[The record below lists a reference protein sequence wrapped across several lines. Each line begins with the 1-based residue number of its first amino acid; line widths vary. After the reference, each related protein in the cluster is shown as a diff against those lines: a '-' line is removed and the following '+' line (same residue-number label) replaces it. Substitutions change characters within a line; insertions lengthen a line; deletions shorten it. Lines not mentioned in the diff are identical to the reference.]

1 MWKQP
6 AMAEPLNEQPRL
18 SFSADTYLRLLRVRD
33 WVKNLVILLPLFF
46 AVRID
51 ELALLAQGLI
61 AVVVFCLV
69 SSSVY
74 IFNDMRDREADRTH
88 PRKKSRPLASGA
100 VAGTSAAAFMVV
112 LLASGLAISAT
123 FSPAMLPL
131 VALYF
136 LLNLAYSLKLKYI
149 PIVDIFTISAG
160 FVIRIFVGGIV
171 TQMYI
176 SMWII
181 IMTFLLTMF
190 MGLAKRR
197 DDVVIC
203 IETGVEVRTVV
214 AAYNLRFIDTALSIM
229 AAVTIV
235 AYIMYTVSPDIVAKF
250 HTDKLYLTTAFVVV
264 GILRY
269 LQMIFV
275 EKKGGSPTEILLTDT
290 FMQICVAGWLVVFG
304 LLIYTAR

>member
-1 MWKQP
+1 
-6 AMAEPLNEQPRL
+6 MADPVSNEPRL
-18 SFSADTYLRLLRVRD
+18 PLSVDTYLRLMRVRD

-51 ELALLAQGLI
+51 ELGLLARGLV

-74 IFNDMRDREADRTH
+74 IFNDLRDLEADRIH
-88 PRKKSRPLASGA
+88 PRKKIRPIAAGA
-100 VAGTSAAAFMVV
+100 VTGTAAVALMAM
-112 LLASGLAISAT
+112 LLVSGLAVAAI

-131 VALYF
+131 LAFYV

-160 FVIRIFVGGIV
+160 FVIRIFVGGVV
-171 TQMYI
+171 TETYI
-176 SMWII
+176 SLWIV

-203 IETGVEVRTVV
+203 IDTGVEVRTVV
-214 AAYNLRFIDTALSIM
+214 AAYNLRFIDTALAIM

-235 AYIMYTVSPDIVAKF
+235 AYIMYTVSPDVVTKF
-250 HTDKLYLTTAFVVV
+250 QTDKLYLTTAFVVV

-290 FMQICVAGWLVVFG
+290 FLQLCVSGWLIAFG
-304 LLIYTAR
+304 ILIYTAR

>member
-1 MWKQP
+1 ME
-6 AMAEPLNEQPRL
+6 EPVNDQPRL
-18 SFSADTYLRLLRVRD
+18 PLSVDTYLRLLRVRD

-51 ELALLAQGLI
+51 ELVLLAQGLI

-74 IFNDMRDREADRTH
+74 IFNDMRDMEADRTH
-88 PRKKSRPLASGA
+88 PRKKYRPLASGA
-100 VAGTSAAAFMVV
+100 IAGTSAAALMVV
-112 LLASGLAISAT
+112 LLVSGLALSAT

-149 PIVDIFTISAG
+149 PIIDIFTISAG

-171 TQMYI
+171 TQTYI
-176 SMWII
+176 SLWIV

-203 IETGVEVRTVV
+203 IETSVEVRTVV

-235 AYIMYTVSPDIVAKF
+235 AYIMYTVSPDVVAKF

-290 FMQICVAGWLVVFG
+290 FMQICVSGWLAVFG

>member
-1 MWKQP
+1 MT
-6 AMAEPLNEQPRL
+6 EPVNDQPRL
-18 SFSADTYLRLLRVRD
+18 PLSVDTYLRLLRVRD

-51 ELALLAQGLI
+51 EFGLLARGLV

-74 IFNDMRDREADRTH
+74 IFNDLRDLEADRIH
-88 PRKKSRPLASGA
+88 PRKKSRPIAAGA
-100 VAGTSAAAFMVV
+100 VTGTAAVAFMAV
-112 LLASGLAISAT
+112 LLVSGLAVAAI

-131 VALYF
+131 LALYV

-149 PIVDIFTISAG
+149 PIIDIFTISAG
-160 FVIRIFVGGIV
+160 FVIRIFVGGVV
-171 TQMYI
+171 TETYI
-176 SMWII
+176 SLWIV

-203 IETGVEVRTVV
+203 IDTGVEVRTVV
-214 AAYNLRFIDTALSIM
+214 AAYNLRFIDTALAIM

-235 AYIMYTVSPDIVAKF
+235 AYIMYTVSPDVVTKF

-275 EKKGGSPTEILLTDT
+275 EKKGGSPTETLLTDM
-290 FMQICVAGWLVVFG
+290 FLQLCVSGWLIAFG
-304 LLIYTAR
+304 ILIYTAR